1 MNNSDLWELFKNFC
15 LFCSSYSILFIIT
28 IILKSSYNNL
38 TFGHWILI
46 GAITSFIII
55 GYTLLALTIKNPPT
69 GDSKITIESVENKN
83 DLIHT
88 YLLPYIVFILSF
100 MAPTPLNINQ
110 TIAILIFLIMLFII
124 YCKSD
129 LSLFDI
135 CLIAIVYSY
144 FKVTSKNKEILVIT
158 KENLYNLKGKEIKI
172 KPVMDN
178 TVIYGD

>member
-1 MNNSDLWELFKNFC
+1 MNKSDIWKIFKNFC
-15 LFCSSYSILFIIT
+15 LFCSSYSLLFIIT
-28 IILKSSYNNL
+28 ILLKSGNTAL
-38 TFGHWILI
+38 TCGHWII
-46 GAITSFIII
+46 IVIVSCFIII
-55 GYTLLALTIKNPPT
+55 GYALLTLTMINPPT
-69 GDSKITIESVENKN
+69 GNSKITIESVENKN

-100 MAPTPLNINQ
+100 MVPPPLNTNQ
-110 TIAILIFLIMLFII
+110 TIAIAIFIIMLFII

-135 CLIAIVYSY
+135 SLIAIGYSY

-158 KENLYNLKGKEIKI
+158 KENLYNKKGKEIKI
-172 KPVMDN
+172 KPIMDN